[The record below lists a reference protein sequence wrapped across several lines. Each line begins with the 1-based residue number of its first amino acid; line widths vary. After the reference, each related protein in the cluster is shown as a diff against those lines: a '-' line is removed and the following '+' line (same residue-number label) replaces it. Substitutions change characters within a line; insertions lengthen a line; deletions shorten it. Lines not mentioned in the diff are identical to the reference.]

1 MFSIKLGFKNLTRQK
16 RRNIIT
22 ALVIA
27 FAFFA
32 YLFLY
37 SMMNGMEEMSFENI
51 RNLETGDI
59 QITYPEYWEK
69 REELPLE
76 NLINLNQ
83 DVEKSIESIDGL
95 SGVSSELR
103 FTANLNNGI
112 DELPVMGLG
121 IEPEHY
127 KEVFVT
133 QKYLVAGS
141 MFSPGEYKAVIGE
154 KLAQL
159 MDLKMNDYIIL
170 LVRTK
175 DDTFNT
181 IDAEIGGLLHSPHPG
196 VNGGTVF
203 VPLDIAQQA
212 LNVGNSVSIIALK
225 LARGNEKNITETLNE
240 NFQRKGLNLR
250 AHSWR
255 ESAKSVI
262 ALATAKKSGISAIL
276 SIVLLIGIV
285 GIVNNVILS
294 ALERT
299 EEIGMMKALGMR
311 EMEIVLVFVVEATGI
326 GIIGGLAGCLLGAAG
341 VGWLVKYGFDLTY
354 LGGDM
359 SQYGIPILNKIY
371 GVWNFSTFGFL
382 FILGVIVALLSSIAP
397 ALWAARKDPVKA
409 IYHR

>member
-1 MFSIKLGFKNLTRQK
+1 
-16 RRNIIT
+16 
-22 ALVIA
+22 
-27 FAFFA
+27 
-32 YLFLY
+32 
-37 SMMNGMEEMSFENI
+37 
-51 RNLETGDI
+51 
-59 QITYPEYWEK
+59 
-69 REELPLE
+69 
-76 NLINLNQ
+76 
-83 DVEKSIESIDGL
+83 
-95 SGVSSELR
+95 VSSELR

-121 IEPEHY
+121 IDPKHY
-127 KEVFVT
+127 KEVFAT
-133 QKYLVAGS
+133 EKYLVAGS
-141 MFSPGEYKAVIGE
+141 MFFLGEYKAVIGE

-159 MDLKMNDYIIL
+159 MDLKINDYITL

-181 IDAEIGGLLHSPHPG
+181 IDVEIVGLLHSPHPG

-203 VPLDIAQQA
+203 VPLNIAQQA

-225 LARGNEKNITETLNE
+225 LAQRNEKNIVETLNE
-240 NFQRKGLNLR
+240 NFQRKGLNLK
-250 AHSWR
+250 AHSWK

-311 EMEIVLVFVVEATGI
+311 EMEIVLVFMVEATGI
-326 GIIGGLAGCLLGAAG
+326 GIIGGLTGCLFGAIG

>member
-1 MFSIKLGFKNLTRQK
+1 MFSIKLGFKNLARQK

-32 YLFLY
+32 YLFLD

-51 RNLETGDI
+51 KNLETGDI
-59 QITYPEYWEK
+59 QITHPEYWKK

-76 NLINLNQ
+76 NLISLNQ
-83 DVEKSIESIDGL
+83 DIEKSIENIDGL
-95 SGVSSELR
+95 LGVSPELR

-121 IEPEHY
+121 IDPARY
-127 KEVFVT
+127 QGVFVT

-141 MFSPGEYKAVIGE
+141 MFSLGEYKAVIGE

-159 MDLKMNDYIIL
+159 MDLKIDDYITL

-181 IDAEIGGLLHSPHPG
+181 IDVEIVGLLHSPHPG
-196 VNGGTVF
+196 VNEGIVF

-212 LNVGNSVSIIALK
+212 LNVDNSVSIIALR
-225 LARGNEKNITETLNE
+225 LARGNEKNIIQTLNE
-240 NFQRKGLNLR
+240 IFQKKGLNLE
-250 AHSWR
+250 AHSWK

-262 ALATAKKSGISAIL
+262 ALSAAKKSGISAIL
-276 SIVLLIGIV
+276 SIVLLIGMV

-311 EMEIVLVFVVEATGI
+311 EMEIVLVFMVEATGI
-326 GIIGGLAGCLLGAAG
+326 GIIGSLTGCLFGAIG
-341 VGWLVKYGFDLTY
+341 VGWLVKYGFDISY
-354 LGGDM
+354 AGDM
-359 SQYGIPILNKIY
+359 STYGIPILNKLY
-371 GVWNFSTFGFL
+371 GVWNFSAFGFL